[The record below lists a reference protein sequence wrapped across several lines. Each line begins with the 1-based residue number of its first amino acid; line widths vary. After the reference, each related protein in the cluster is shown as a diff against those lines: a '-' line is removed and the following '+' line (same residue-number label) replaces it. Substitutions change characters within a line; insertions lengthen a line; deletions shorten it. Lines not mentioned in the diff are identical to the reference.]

1 MLLLELFNMLLEGKL
16 ENYAEANADKL
27 RAVLLQQNA
36 NTSVGQILNQ
46 ITQIDPSNN
55 KSLSVW
61 LLKLF
66 INKDFTISEFPKV
79 SSVLQQYQMIK
90 SRLENF
96 DPTIL
101 SSIDQLEQKINNI
114 PKSNTQTQ
122 KEYVKSLYDSGQIKI
137 IQTLPRGKVYEVH
150 SVEAMKLI
158 GKNTKWCTAADEENQ
173 FHDYYTPTNPIYV
186 FIDKIANKKYS
197 FDQRNGEI
205 MDELDENLNESE
217 DEKDIELYLYM
228 MENINVIKNNF
239 WDYNH
244 NYEDMIYHD
253 SLLSDWNFVSRRI
266 TRLISLLRFIDYC
279 AYHHKYAFVMAIST
293 GEHNNEIDKY
303 IPDYDKIH
311 INDFV
316 DLFAFL
322 TKQPIDLPPNLQQD
336 YNITKKALLKY
347 FTKQ

>member
-150 SVEAMKLI
+150 SVEAMKWI

-173 FHDYYTPTNPIYV
+173 FYEYYTP
-186 FIDKIANKKYS
+186 KKT
-197 FDQRNGEI
+197 
-205 MDELDENLNESE
+205 
-217 DEKDIELYLYM
+217 
-228 MENINVIKNNF
+228 NNF
-239 WDYNH
+239 YK
-244 NYEDMIYHD
+244 
-253 SLLSDWNFVSRRI
+253 S
-266 TRLISLLRFIDYC
+266 
-279 AYHHKYAFVMAIST
+279 
-293 GEHNNEIDKY
+293 
-303 IPDYDKIH
+303 
-311 INDFV
+311 
-316 DLFAFL
+316 
-322 TKQPIDLPPNLQQD
+322 
-336 YNITKKALLKY
+336 
-347 FTKQ
+347 